1 MNKKLEKKIVM
12 KGMFEDV
19 LKENNH
25 LYLVHKLDK
34 ICVLPY
40 TISTDG
46 ILDKIGVIKDLDVLS
61 EKEIYTLINGYISQ
75 DDATNLVA
83 ANRLLF
89 EVIGSNVKGADDW
102 MYLGTLSNISIGG
115 NVIIWG
121 ANISDI
127 DVNEAANVEET
138 KKALKFEMIP
148 ANQVVASDDALFLAS
163 YMRLF
168 NYFYV
173 NSLKE

>member
-1 MNKKLEKKIVM
+1 MDKKLEKKIVM
-12 KGMFEDV
+12 MGPFEDV

-25 LYLVHKLDK
+25 LYIVHKLDK

-40 TISTDG
+40 TISSEG
-46 ILDKIGVIKDLDVLS
+46 ILNQIGVIKDLNVLK
-61 EKEIYTLINGYISQ
+61 EKEVYTLINGYISQ
-75 DDATNLVA
+75 DDPTNLVA
-83 ANRLLF
+83 ANRILF
-89 EVIGSNVKGADDW
+89 EIIGSNIKGAEAW

-115 NVIIWG
+115 NVIIY
-121 ANISDI
+121 AVNISDT
-127 DVNEAANVEET
+127 DVNQAEEVEET

-148 ANQVVASDDALFLAS
+148 ANKVVASDDALFLAS

>member
-12 KGMFEDV
+12 KGMFENV
-19 LKENNH
+19 LKEKNH
-25 LYLVHKLDK
+25 LYLIHKLDK

-40 TISTDG
+40 TISTNG
-46 ILDKIGVIKDLDVLS
+46 ILDKVGVIKELDVLK
-61 EKEIYTLINGYISQ
+61 EKQTYNLINGYISQ

-89 EVIGSNVKGADDW
+89 EVIGSNIKSGSDW
-102 MYLGTLSNISIGG
+102 MYLGNLSNISIGG
-115 NVIIWG
+115 EVIIWA

-127 DVNEAANVEET
+127 DINQAEEVEET

-148 ANQVVASDDALFLAS
+148 TNQVVASDDALFLAS

-173 NSLKE
+173 SSLQ

>member
-1 MNKKLEKKIVM
+1 MDKKLEKKIVM

-46 ILDKIGVIKDLDVLS
+46 ILDKIGVIKDLDILL
-61 EKEIYTLINGYISQ
+61 EKDVYTLINGYISQ

-115 NVIIWG
+115 NVIIWA
-121 ANISDI
+121 ANISDVDI
-127 DVNEAANVEET
+127 NETANVEET

>member
-61 EKEIYTLINGYISQ
+61 EKEVYTLINGYISQ

-102 MYLGTLSNISIGG
+102 MYLGMLSNISIGG
-115 NVIIWG
+115 NVIIWA

>member
-46 ILDKIGVIKDLDVLS
+46 ILDKIGVIKDLDILS
-61 EKEIYTLINGYISQ
+61 EKEVYTLINGYISQ

-115 NVIIWG
+115 NVL
-121 ANISDI
+121 
-127 DVNEAANVEET
+127 
-138 KKALKFEMIP
+138 LK
-148 ANQVVASDDALFLAS
+148 
-163 YMRLF
+163 
-168 NYFYV
+168 
-173 NSLKE
+173 

>member
-1 MNKKLEKKIVM
+1 MDKRLEKKIVM
-12 KGMFEDV
+12 KGLFEDV
-19 LKENNH
+19 IKENNH
-25 LYLVHKLDK
+25 LYLIHKLDK

-40 TISTDG
+40 TISSDG
-46 ILDKIGVIKDLDVLS
+46 ILDKIGVIKELDILK
-61 EKEIYTLINGYISQ
+61 EKETYNLINGYINQ
-75 DDATNLVA
+75 DDPTNLVA

-102 MYLGTLSNISIGG
+102 MYLGVLSNISVGG
-115 NVIIWG
+115 NVIIYA
-121 ANISDI
+121 ANITDI
-127 DVNEAANVEET
+127 DINEAEEVEEV
-138 KKALKFEMIP
+138 KKALKFEMFP

-173 NSLKE
+173 SSLQ

>member
-1 MNKKLEKKIVM
+1 MDKKLEKKIVM

-25 LYLVHKLDK
+25 LYLVHKLHK

-61 EKEIYTLINGYISQ
+61 EKEVYTLINGYISQ

-89 EVIGSNVKGADDW
+89 EVIGSNVKGADNW

-127 DVNEAANVEET
+127 DINEAADVEET

-173 NSLKE
+173 NSLK

>member
-40 TISTDG
+40 TISADG
-46 ILDKIGVIKDLDVLS
+46 VLDKIGVIKELDILS
-61 EKEIYTLINGYISQ
+61 EKEVYTLINGYISQ

-102 MYLGTLSNISIGG
+102 MYLGTLSNITIGG
-115 NVIIWG
+115 NVIIWA

-127 DVNEAANVEET
+127 DINEAADVEET

>member
-1 MNKKLEKKIVM
+1 MDKKLEKKIVM

-25 LYLVHKLDK
+25 LYLVHKLHK

-46 ILDKIGVIKDLDVLS
+46 ILDKIGVIKDLDVLL
-61 EKEIYTLINGYISQ
+61 EKEVYTLINGYISQ
-75 DDATNLVA
+75 DDETNLVA
-83 ANRLLF
+83 ENRLLF
-89 EVIGSNVKGADDW
+89 EVIGSNVKGADNW

-127 DVNEAANVEET
+127 DINEAADVEET

-173 NSLKE
+173 NSLK

>member
-40 TISTDG
+40 TISADG
-46 ILDKIGVIKDLDVLS
+46 VLDKIGVIKELDILS
-61 EKEIYTLINGYISQ
+61 EKEVYTLINGFISQ

-102 MYLGTLSNISIGG
+102 MYLGTLSNITIGG
-115 NVIIWG
+115 NVIIWA

-127 DVNEAANVEET
+127 DINEAADVEET

>member
-40 TISTDG
+40 TISADG
-46 ILDKIGVIKDLDVLS
+46 ILDKIGVIKDLDVLI
-61 EKEIYTLINGYISQ
+61 EKEVYTLINGYISQ

-83 ANRLLF
+83 SNRLLF

-115 NVIIWG
+115 NVIIWA

-127 DVNEAANVEET
+127 DINEAADVEET

-173 NSLKE
+173 NSLK

>member
-46 ILDKIGVIKDLDVLS
+46 ILDKIGVIKDLDILL
-61 EKEIYTLINGYISQ
+61 EKDVYTLINGYISQ

-115 NVIIWG
+115 NVIIW
-121 ANISDI
+121 AVNISDV

-148 ANQVVASDDALFLAS
+148 ANLVVASDDALFLAS

>member
-1 MNKKLEKKIVM
+1 MDKKLEKKIVM

-61 EKEIYTLINGYISQ
+61 EKEVYTLINGYISQ

-89 EVIGSNVKGADDW
+89 EVIGSNVKGADNW

-127 DVNEAANVEET
+127 DINEAADVEET

-173 NSLKE
+173 NSLK

>member
-46 ILDKIGVIKDLDVLS
+46 ILDKIGVVKDLDILL
-61 EKEIYTLINGYISQ
+61 EKEVYTLINGYISQ

-102 MYLGTLSNISIGG
+102 MYLGTLSNITIGG
-115 NVIIWG
+115 NVIIWA

-127 DVNEAANVEET
+127 DINEAGDVEET